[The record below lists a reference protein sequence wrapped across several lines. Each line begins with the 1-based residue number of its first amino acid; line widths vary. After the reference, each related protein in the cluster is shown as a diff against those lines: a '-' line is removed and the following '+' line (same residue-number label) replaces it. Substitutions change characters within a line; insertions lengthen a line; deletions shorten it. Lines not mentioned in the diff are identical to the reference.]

1 MRAAHAMRFGAELL
15 AGGGVRFALWA
26 PSQPQVTLQHVVD
39 GTHCLERRPMR
50 RHVDGW
56 HECIWPEA
64 AAGMRYR
71 FELGQGRVLPDPA
84 SRFNPQGVH
93 GPSEVTDPHA
103 YDWADG
109 GWTGLPWH
117 QVTLYELHV
126 GCFTPEGTFDAAA
139 RRLPYLHAL
148 GIRAIELMP
157 LAAFAGRRGWGY
169 DGVLPF
175 AVHDAYGTPQQLKR
189 FVDAA
194 HGHGLM
200 VLLDVVYN
208 HFGPDGNYLH
218 ECCPE
223 FHDGKRSTPWGPALH
238 FDGKDSATVRR
249 FFIDNALFW
258 IDEYRFDGLRLD
270 AVHAIDDRSSTHLV
284 EDIAAALHD
293 GPGQQRQVHLV
304 LENDDNRARWLARAT
319 DGQPQVATAQWNDD
333 WHHAAHVLATA
344 EREGYYRDHA
354 EAPLAGLARAL
365 AEGFA
370 FQGQPSAHRG
380 GRTRGE
386 PSAQLPSQAFVAFLQ
401 NHDQI
406 GNRAFGER
414 LDALADTP
422 RIEVL
427 LACLLLAPHVP
438 MLFMGEE
445 FAARSP
451 FLYFCHFAGDLAEA
465 VRRGRRQEFAACS
478 GFGGAAAR
486 ERIPDPNAEATFA
499 ASRLRW
505 ADAESEV
512 GRQRLALVQRLLE
525 LRRQH
530 LQPHLPAQREGGRW
544 LCDDF
549 GFRVEW
555 PLGKQLCWTMRARF
569 GGAGEA
575 WPLVP
580 GETQVYRTHRVGSA
594 EAAAAPADQLLVT
607 LQQRAAA

>member
-56 HECIWPEA
+56 HECIWPDA

-126 GCFTPEGTFDAAA
+126 GCFTPEG
-139 RRLPYLHAL
+139 
-148 GIRAIELMP
+148 
-157 LAAFAGRRGWGY
+157 
-169 DGVLPF
+169 
-175 AVHDAYGTPQQLKR
+175 
-189 FVDAA
+189 
-194 HGHGLM
+194 
-200 VLLDVVYN
+200 
-208 HFGPDGNYLH
+208 
-218 ECCPE
+218 
-223 FHDGKRSTPWGPALH
+223 S
-238 FDGKDSATVRR
+238 
-249 FFIDNALFW
+249 
-258 IDEYRFDGLRLD
+258 
-270 AVHAIDDRSSTHLV
+270 
-284 EDIAAALHD
+284 
-293 GPGQQRQVHLV
+293 
-304 LENDDNRARWLARAT
+304 
-319 DGQPQVATAQWNDD
+319 
-333 WHHAAHVLATA
+333 
-344 EREGYYRDHA
+344 
-354 EAPLAGLARAL
+354 
-365 AEGFA
+365 
-370 FQGQPSAHRG
+370 
-380 GRTRGE
+380 
-386 PSAQLPSQAFVAFLQ
+386 
-401 NHDQI
+401 
-406 GNRAFGER
+406 
-414 LDALADTP
+414 
-422 RIEVL
+422 
-427 LACLLLAPHVP
+427 
-438 MLFMGEE
+438 
-445 FAARSP
+445 
-451 FLYFCHFAGDLAEA
+451 
-465 VRRGRRQEFAACS
+465 
-478 GFGGAAAR
+478 
-486 ERIPDPNAEATFA
+486 
-499 ASRLRW
+499 
-505 ADAESEV
+505 
-512 GRQRLALVQRLLE
+512 
-525 LRRQH
+525 